1 MLCCAVAPP
10 LLVVALRRQTSAERS
25 VKYCLAE
32 RSKAMSV
39 SPPPGGAWKLWMA
52 LGGGPGLIGRNE
64 CPASTDPYQTLRC
77 VPVPVGP
84 LAKTRPS
91 GSTPTDG
98 SPKVWIGATTTG
110 GAKPTGAADAF
121 AVTRAPNA
129 RTATA
134 ALLTTTAGDH
144 TPHAGDP
151 ELERRGARARRD
163 RAGGGT
169 RGGARRCR
177 RAAGDPRV
185 RARGVVRGA
194 RLARPPARR
203 G

>member
-1 MLCCAVAPP
+1 
-10 LLVVALRRQTSAERS
+10 
-25 VKYCLAE
+25 
-32 RSKAMSV
+32 
-39 SPPPGGAWKLWMA
+39 MA

-98 SPKVWIGATTTG
+98 SPKVWIGSTTAG
-110 GAKPTGAADAF
+110 VSKPIGAADAL
-121 AVTRAPNA
+121 AVARALNA

-134 ALLTTTAGDH
+134 AFLATTARDH

-151 ELERRGARARRD
+151 ELERRGPRARCD
-163 RAGGGT
+163 RAGG
-169 RGGARRCR
+169 RAR
-177 RAAGDPRV
+177 RAAGRRGRTAGDPGDRAAGV
-185 RARGVVRGA
+185 APRARSA
-194 RLARPPARR
+194 RLRPRPGQRPARYRPRSPARR
-203 G
+203 AHRG

>member
-1 MLCCAVAPP
+1 
-10 LLVVALRRQTSAERS
+10 
-25 VKYCLAE
+25 
-32 RSKAMSV
+32 MSV

-98 SPKVWIGATTTG
+98 SPKVWIGSTTTG
-110 GAKPTGAADAF
+110 VSKPIGAAVAF
-121 AVTRAPNA
+121 AVTSALNA

-134 ALLTTTAGDH
+134 ALLMTTARDH
-144 TPHAGDP
+144 TPRAGDP
-151 ELERRGARARRD
+151 ELERRGPCPGGD
-163 RAGGGT
+163 RAG
-169 RGGARRCR
+169 RGAR
-177 RAAGDPRV
+177 RAAG
-185 RARGVVRGA
+185 
-194 RLARPPARR
+194 RR
-203 G
+203 GRAAGD